1 MTIRLILTDDNI
13 TINEE
18 LKDNNTVY
26 NYIMRVLDNFDD
38 KDKVNINMVIKT
50 DKQLIDIK
58 IK

>member
-1 MTIRLILTDDNI
+1 MTIRLILTDNDI

-18 LKDNNTVY
+18 LKDNDTVY
-26 NYIMRVLDNFDD
+26 NYITRALNNFDN

>member
-1 MTIRLILTDDNI
+1 MTIRLILTDNDI

-18 LKDNNTVY
+18 LKDNDTVY
-26 NYIMRVLDNFDD
+26 NYITRALNNFDN

-50 DKQLIDIK
+50 DKQLIEIK